1 MILKRSKMFLKL
13 FQKSGFH
20 GIFRRILKY
29 SFLEFFPRTA
39 NSHKWCASF
48 WSKSVDSFRAAH
60 CRQKSQS
67 GPSAPIALFAD
78 NSWASPSCGIV
89 EGTLGGSLRSLAGTG
104 GPFGPAICFRHAKA
118 RFARTVSRHIPAA
131 HKMPLKQRPQNT
143 TPGNNATAKPPQNSE
158 QWPQQNKHSHN
169 DNAAVKNVYNI
180 NVKEYCKIPQKCW
193 NCHTILPVN

>member
-29 SFLEFFPRTA
+29 SFLEFFPQTA

-67 GPSAPIALFAD
+67 GPSAPIALFAE
-78 NSWASPSCGIV
+78 NSWASPSCGIAK
-89 EGTLGGSLRSLAGTG
+89 GTLQVASLL
-104 GPFGPAICFRHAKA
+104 PGPATNFSSVDVSFRLSREKRSHGHWNRSGIKTDGRIRPPGEKTSAP
-118 RFARTVSRHIPAA
+118 TVKSCVRS
-131 HKMPLKQRPQNT
+131 Q
-143 TPGNNATAKPPQNSE
+143 ATFS
-158 QWPQQNKHSHN
+158 HSN
-169 DNAAVKNVYNI
+169 
-180 NVKEYCKIPQKCW
+180 
-193 NCHTILPVN
+193 L

>member
-1 MILKRSKMFLKL
+1 MILKTSKMFLKL

-29 SFLEFFPRTA
+29 SFLEFFPQTA

-89 EGTLGGSLRSLAGTG
+89 EGTLGLASLAGRTG

-118 RFARTVSRHIPAA
+118 RFARTVSRHILAA
-131 HKMPLKQRPQNT
+131 PKTPPKQRPKYT
-143 TPGNNATAKPPQNSE
+143 TPESNATAKQ
-158 QWPQQNKHSHN
+158 
-169 DNAAVKNVYNI
+169 
-180 NVKEYCKIPQKCW
+180 
-193 NCHTILPVN
+193 